1 VQAKQITARENIMLW
16 KILGVVLGYI
26 LIAVLTFMT
35 FSAFYLAIGA
45 DRAYNPGTYDVS
57 PLWIAVSALL
67 TLLAGL
73 AGGYVC
79 KSVSGD
85 KGTVVI
91 LAGIVLGLGIAVAS
105 LQAVTKKPST
115 EVRTSAVSNYEA
127 MKKPQ
132 QPVWY
137 LFASPIISAAGIIIG
152 GGAMPRKKE
161 EE

>member
-1 VQAKQITARENIMLW
+1 VAAATDTEKIMLW
-16 KILGVVLGYI
+16 KIAGVIIGYV
-26 LIAVLTFMT
+26 LIAVLIFMT

-79 KSVSGD
+79 KSISGD
-85 KGTVVI
+85 RGAVVI

-105 LQAVTKKPST
+105 LQAAAERPPK
-115 EVRTSAVSNYEA
+115 EVRTSAVSNYDA

-152 GGAMPRKKE
+152 GGVMPRKKE